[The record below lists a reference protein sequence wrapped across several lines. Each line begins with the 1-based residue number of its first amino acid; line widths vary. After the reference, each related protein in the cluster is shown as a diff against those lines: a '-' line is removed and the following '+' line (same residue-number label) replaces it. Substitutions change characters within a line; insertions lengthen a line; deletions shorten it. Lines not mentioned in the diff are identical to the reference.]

1 MYVPRWQWGA
11 FPKLSTL
18 VPLSHSVRSFLPA
31 GYGVLLAE
39 FTIDQQLHIGL
50 RQLASVMLKQYVNDC
65 WADGGDVV
73 EEGGAGDL
81 PAIDAGATPALLV
94 NDEAKRRIKQILPE
108 GLYDQNSKVSCSRL

>member
-1 MYVPRWQWGA
+1 
-11 FPKLSTL
+11 
-18 VPLSHSVRSFLPA
+18 
-31 GYGVLLAE
+31 
-39 FTIDQQLHIGL
+39 
-50 RQLASVMLKQYVNDC
+50 MLKQYVNDC

-108 GLYDQNSKVSCSRL
+108 GLYDQNSKVSCSRLGRRVGNARKTMLILHLPFPL